1 MQILTKRFGVLIGF
15 AVMLALVVANGLVL
29 RRQLAS
35 QIENQRS
42 VVHTRQVMLELAETE
57 SILKDAETGQ
67 RGFLYTGDPNYLG
80 PYQSATGQIAGHL
93 DALRQLTA
101 DNPRQQVRVAA
112 LRELVQK
119 KLAELGETISLAQ
132 AGDQDGAKAIVRS
145 DAGLF
150 LMDDIRRTIAEMRSE
165 EDSLDVARSATYRQ
179 SIRTTILCI
188 YLASSIAALGLI
200 LLAYYILHE
209 MELRKRHAYQLLER
223 EEWFRV
229 TLTSLGDAVIATDKA
244 GRVNYLN
251 PLAEQLI
258 GTSTREASGRLIEEV
273 FPIFNEETHAPV
285 ANPVGKVLEEGRVVG
300 LANHT
305 VLRNSSGALIPIED
319 SAAPIRDAKDNIIGV
334 VLVFRDATLERR
346 WQESLRESEKLRSAA
361 RMSATVAHEINN
373 PLEAVVNLIYLAK
386 TAPEIP
392 AGAVEHLELAEQE
405 LERVSHITRQ
415 TLGFYRESKV
425 PERIDV
431 EALVEYVLKL
441 YSGKLSSKNI
451 AIERDFGPC
460 QPVRGLQGELKQA
473 ISNLVSNAADAV
485 EANGKIRLTL
495 ACVERADGEFVQ
507 VLIEDN
513 GPGVAPEHVDRIF
526 EPFFTTKKDV
536 GTGLGLWVTKEIIDR
551 HRGSIEVH
559 PQNGNGNGLGG
570 AAFDVLLPCEVAEEE
585 PVARA

>member
-1 MQILTKRFGVLIGF
+1 
-15 AVMLALVVANGLVL
+15 
-29 RRQLAS
+29 
-35 QIENQRS
+35 
-42 VVHTRQVMLELAETE
+42 
-57 SILKDAETGQ
+57 
-67 RGFLYTGDPNYLG
+67 
-80 PYQSATGQIAGHL
+80 
-93 DALRQLTA
+93 
-101 DNPRQQVRVAA
+101 
-112 LRELVQK
+112 
-119 KLAELGETISLAQ
+119 
-132 AGDQDGAKAIVRS
+132 
-145 DAGLF
+145 
-150 LMDDIRRTIAEMRSE
+150 
-165 EDSLDVARSATYRQ
+165 
-179 SIRTTILCI
+179 
-188 YLASSIAALGLI
+188 
-200 LLAYYILHE
+200 
-209 MELRKRHAYQLLER
+209 
-223 EEWFRV
+223 
-229 TLTSLGDAVIATDKA
+229 
-244 GRVNYLN
+244 
-251 PLAEQLI
+251 
-258 GTSTREASGRLIEEV
+258 
-273 FPIFNEETHAPV
+273 
-285 ANPVGKVLEEGRVVG
+285 VGKVLEEGRVVG

>member
-1 MQILTKRFGVLIGF
+1 
-15 AVMLALVVANGLVL
+15 
-29 RRQLAS
+29 
-35 QIENQRS
+35 
-42 VVHTRQVMLELAETE
+42 
-57 SILKDAETGQ
+57 
-67 RGFLYTGDPNYLG
+67 
-80 PYQSATGQIAGHL
+80 
-93 DALRQLTA
+93 
-101 DNPRQQVRVAA
+101 
-112 LRELVQK
+112 
-119 KLAELGETISLAQ
+119 
-132 AGDQDGAKAIVRS
+132 
-145 DAGLF
+145 
-150 LMDDIRRTIAEMRSE
+150 
-165 EDSLDVARSATYRQ
+165 
-179 SIRTTILCI
+179 
-188 YLASSIAALGLI
+188 
-200 LLAYYILHE
+200 
-209 MELRKRHAYQLLER
+209 
-223 EEWFRV
+223 
-229 TLTSLGDAVIATDKA
+229 
-244 GRVNYLN
+244 
-251 PLAEQLI
+251 
-258 GTSTREASGRLIEEV
+258 V

-319 SAAPIRDAKDNIIGV
+319 SAAPIRDAKGNIIGV

-495 ACVERADGEFVQ
+495 ACVEPADGEFVQ